1 LDQNSETSTLSQNKP
16 KRKYFGVSVVIGT
29 CLIVIP
35 LLFQNFSVPNLQKQS
50 NSSKSTSSVK
60 QELLPNN
67 FPFALDPLQAD
78 YVAYTS
84 CSNVNNLPISGPGL
98 FTFRVG
104 TLSAT
109 NDFAP
114 VGGLRLS
121 QNFWNDVYHQ
131 SVSDEIIAYSFS
143 HSPNY
148 LNLEASLYSSFT
160 PKKMAAF
167 HEFSNFSQNLIL
179 NMRNSG
185 VPGNTIP
192 LLHPQIQID
201 QDFSFY
207 TEQNLQPIRNFVTSR
222 YLGLIYNFKNSSTA
236 IPFTPKRGFKF
247 SFLGKTV
254 SNVSEYDFTSASPV
268 ALTSIWICNS
278 YPIVEKKDLYGK
290 FLDRRTKKIVEK
302 RLDTFCSGPGKPGVG
317 ALAGWTIIPAPKS
330 ESYCAVPP
338 EGARC
343 YSSSPALSTTTN
355 LLKHPAIQYVSV
367 CTRQ

>member
-1 LDQNSETSTLSQNKP
+1 MDQNSESSTSSQNKP
-16 KRKYFGVSVVIGT
+16 KRKYYLASAIIGS
-29 CLIVIP
+29 CLVGIP
-35 LLFQNFSVPNLQKQS
+35 FLFQNFSVPNLQVPSGTAQ
-50 NSSKSTSSVK
+50 NSSPN
-60 QELLPNN
+60 QEQLPAN
-67 FPFALDPLQAD
+67 FPFAYEPLQAD

-84 CSNVNNLPISGPGL
+84 CAGVNNMPISEPGL

-104 TLSAT
+104 SLNASS
-109 NDFAP
+109 DFIP
-114 VGGLRLS
+114 SGGLRFS
-121 QNFWNDVYHQ
+121 QNFWNEVYHQ
-131 SVSDEIIAYSFS
+131 SVTDETIAYSFS
-143 HSPNY
+143 NSPNY

-160 PKKMAAF
+160 PKKMTAF
-167 HEFSNFSQNLIL
+167 HEFSSFSQNLIL

-247 SFLGKTV
+247 AFSGKSV
-254 SNVSEYDFTSASPV
+254 SNIIEYDFTSASPV
-268 ALTSIWICNS
+268 ALSSIWLCNS
-278 YPIVEKKDLYGK
+278 YPIVERKDLYGK
-290 FLDRRTKKIVEK
+290 FKDRRTKKIVEK
-302 RLDTFCSGPGKPGVG
+302 RLDTFCKGPGKPGDG
-317 ALAGWTIIPAPKS
+317 ALAGWTIVPSPKS
-330 ESYCAVPP
+330 QSYCAVPP
-338 EGARC
+338 SGARC
-343 YSSSPALSTTTN
+343 YSSSPALSATTN